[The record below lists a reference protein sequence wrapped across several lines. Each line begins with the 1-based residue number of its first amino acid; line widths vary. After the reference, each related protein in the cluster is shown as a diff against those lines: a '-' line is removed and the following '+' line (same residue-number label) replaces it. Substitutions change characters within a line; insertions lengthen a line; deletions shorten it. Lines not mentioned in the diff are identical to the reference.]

1 MTVTSTQETVLM
13 KKAKDDH
20 RKRVLFLTSN
30 PLKKREYQDLFENTY
45 GASISFREPPS
56 DRELDNEVIKE
67 FFAEMDPSPHF
78 VLREATCLF
87 NVRTTE
93 ILDGKAVV
101 ECPEEAPKFIDN
113 KALLTVWIPIWN
125 ADSELINFKVR
136 YFEHTVHGY
145 IDPQYKHLR
154 DPDVFGWDHL
164 FVNPKT
170 GRTYL
175 DHQKSPWGKV
185 SARQL
190 VLDDFIKKYFLYEK
204 PHNLKHNLGLTPKNG
219 VEISH
224 EMSVGNFIKS
234 NRHLS
239 NPHMKDWGLD
249 VITTRVLNEGVFFK
263 AGTSRPMNNYFT
275 PPFAGVP
282 ITPKKSEV
290 EETVFMMHDF
300 NHHNIPDLIFDGDDS
315 AEMLN
320 VYVVWR
326 MMSEALTLVMA
337 DMFYAD
343 TLYKSDPANESSLDS
358 RIYPLFK
365 ALNLPEITDANR
377 ETVMKQLLYANAQYA
392 VLGNEAEWE
401 KLVRPGQEARLDA
414 YKNHFAKFFIGDHV
428 WSKANFLN
436 MASVKDTC
444 IDWVQRVGPDQFKRA
459 GLIFIRDIVKALKA
473 KGTNL
478 LTLKAI
484 VPDVFAVIMETR
496 LFPKNVSSAP
506 ISEDERLSKAFHRYM
521 IGQMS
526 FYSHFKDMPGIA
538 ERGNVVAKM
547 LADNE
552 SFPESV
558 RDKIYTQ
565 YLNDV
570 RHIWAMGV
578 ITGATAD
585 NYAQIHPIFPPVYV
599 SYKRQSYKTIQEVLT
614 VLYGDQTHG

>member
-1 MTVTSTQETVLM
+1 MTASLTLETILM
-13 KKAKDDH
+13 KKSKDDH
-20 RKRVLFLTSN
+20 RKRILFLTSN
-30 PLKKREYQDLFENTY
+30 PLKIREYQDLFENTY
-45 GASISFREPPS
+45 GAAISFEEPPAHQHI
-56 DRELDNEVIKE
+56 DNEYIRQLFREIV
-67 FFAEMDPSPHF
+67 PSPHF
-78 VLREATCLF
+78 VLRETSSLI

-93 ILDGKAVV
+93 ELDGKAIV
-101 ECPEEAPKFIDN
+101 EHPENAPRFIDN
-113 KALLTVWIPIWN
+113 KASLTVWIPIWN
-125 ADSELINFKVR
+125 SDEELVDFKIR
-136 YFEHTVHGY
+136 YYEHTIHGY
-145 IDPQYKHLR
+145 IDPQLKHLR
-154 DPDVFGWDHL
+154 NPEVFGWDHL

-170 GRTYL
+170 GLTYL
-175 DHQKSPWGKV
+175 DHQKSAWGKI

-190 VLDDFIKKYFLYEK
+190 VLNDFINKFFLYER
-204 PHNLKHNLGLTPKNG
+204 PHSLKHNTGLNPKNG

-224 EMSVGNFIKS
+224 EMSVGKFIKT

-239 NPHMKDWGLD
+239 NPHLNFWGLEA
-249 VITTRVLNEGVFFK
+249 ITTRVLNEGVFFK

-315 AEMLN
+315 VEMLN

-343 TLYKSDPANESSLDS
+343 TLFKTDPANESSLDH

-365 ALNLPEITDANR
+365 ALNLPPITESNR

-401 KLVRPGQEARLDA
+401 KLIRPGEEAKYQA

-428 WSKANFLN
+428 WSHANFHNL
-436 MASVKDTC
+436 ASIKDTC
-444 IDWVQRVGPDQFKRA
+444 VDWVDRVGVNQFKRA
-459 GLIFIRDIVKALKA
+459 GLLFIRDIVALLKA
-473 KGTNL
+473 KGTDL
-478 LTLKAI
+478 LSLDAI
-484 VPDVFAVIMETR
+484 VPDVFSIIMETR
-496 LFPKNVSSAP
+496 LFPRNISSEAL
-506 ISEDERLSKAFHRYM
+506 SEDERLSKAFHRYM
-521 IGQMS
+521 IGQLS
-526 FYSHFKDMPGIA
+526 FYSHFKDMPGIP
-538 ERGNVVAKM
+538 ERGNAVAQM
-547 LADNE
+547 LSDNPTFDAALRE
-552 SFPESV
+552 
-558 RDKIYTQ
+558 KIYGS

-599 SYKRQSYKTIQEVLT
+599 NYKRQSYKTIKEVLSA
-614 VLYGDQTHG
+614 LYGD